1 MSEVRDESED
11 GLDADSIAVASA
23 SSIGSAGTEACAAP
37 DGTVDFVA
45 LISPDEP
52 PIAFTTGPSQFG
64 FLCQTDV
71 CVLFRLEWCWCIAA
85 GLNLSSKV
93 MPGTC

>member
-1 MSEVRDESED
+1 MSEVKDESED

-23 SSIGSAGTEACAAP
+23 PSIGSAGTEACVAP
-37 DGTVDFVA
+37 DGFVDFEV

-71 CVLFRLEWCWCIAA
+71 CVLLQLE
-85 GLNLSSKV
+85 
-93 MPGTC
+93 